1 MKNLITNFDVFINE
15 KYLYEDKSP
24 LMVPT
29 METIK
34 EIMERQKKYSYGKR
48 DPESSLKGKI
58 LIEWKQRQES
68 LDIFESIPEEEKN
81 KILEAVKKEFELK
94 KITDKK
100 YNAFMDQESDRL
112 SKNDMYKRPFII
124 VTKEDI
130 VKIEPSD
137 EKPGE
142 EDEPTELPTEF
153 KGTVDLI
160 PSEVEGSVFKDN
172 KWENKP
178 ESYTDSN
185 VVEQLK
191 NSFDALQDL
200 IQIDLKSGGMF
211 IKDIK
216 ILASASRLRNTGTE
230 KLSWLEL
237 GKKRSETLAMAVGQ
251 RVKLIEGI
259 KEKDSELIRNK
270 ISLDYF
276 GSNGDGTS
284 GPDPLSPYKRGY
296 YTPDGTFKDEQA
308 SKLKGK
314 KTLDILVVEYDDSGK
329 PKGEPKLLK
338 AKDLDGK
345 EMTEELKN
353 NITDYKQFQ
362 YNQIT
367 VTFNES
373 YKPGGEDKEETEG
386 DKKPQVAT
394 EPKIEETKSVKFSIG
409 LKSAPWSQP
418 PGPSIPPPNF
428 KKIRNKIRK
437 GWKKIFGRSKK
448 KNYRSLGCPKW

>member
-1 MKNLITNFDVFINE
+1 M
-15 KYLYEDKSP
+15 
-24 LMVPT
+24 PT
-29 METIK
+29 
-34 EIMERQKKYSYGKR
+34 
-48 DPESSLKGKI
+48 SSLKGKI

-100 YNAFMDQESDRL
+100 YNAFMAQESDRL

-137 EKPGE
+137 EKLGA

-230 KLSWLEL
+230 KLSWL
-237 GKKRSETLAMAVGQ
+237 
-251 RVKLIEGI
+251 
-259 KEKDSELIRNK
+259 
-270 ISLDYF
+270 
-276 GSNGDGTS
+276 
-284 GPDPLSPYKRGY
+284 
-296 YTPDGTFKDEQA
+296 
-308 SKLKGK
+308 
-314 KTLDILVVEYDDSGK
+314 
-329 PKGEPKLLK
+329 
-338 AKDLDGK
+338 
-345 EMTEELKN
+345 
-353 NITDYKQFQ
+353 
-362 YNQIT
+362 
-367 VTFNES
+367 
-373 YKPGGEDKEETEG
+373 
-386 DKKPQVAT
+386 
-394 EPKIEETKSVKFSIG
+394 
-409 LKSAPWSQP
+409 
-418 PGPSIPPPNF
+418 
-428 KKIRNKIRK
+428 
-437 GWKKIFGRSKK
+437 
-448 KNYRSLGCPKW
+448 